1 LIKTDNLTFRFIWPP
16 TFFCFVLPKFPFSEI
31 PFIDFIIIII
41 LRFFSIDLADSFGDQ
56 NQNHGGSSMEGF
68 NRIKEKRR
76 NHDGRRDREIG
87 KSEMMGISF
96 AAKLRF
102 RSRFRTSS
110 IDSYCF
116 AREAFS
122 DCISSVHF
130 FFL

>member
-1 LIKTDNLTFRFIWPP
+1 MNEFLCLMRESDK
-16 TFFCFVLPKFPFSEI
+16 CVLEEKSEI
-31 PFIDFIIIII
+31 WNQ
-41 LRFFSIDLADSFGDQ
+41 DQ